1 VWPETHF
8 ALGIPY
14 TVYDVMRGLAVGA
27 SLLLCI
33 FLNRRKGIPV
43 KKTLLI
49 AAVCVPVSIGT
60 ARLLNAVEYGA
71 RWSNLNAEFLRNS
84 GSSIYGALLACMATV
99 VAMARLLGIPV
110 WRILDTGAPA
120 IAVGEGVSRV
130 GCFAAGCCYGK
141 PWNGP
146 WAVVF
151 PANSFTAID
160 QRYRGILDSST
171 SHSLAVHP
179 VQLYGVLLMALL
191 TAFLIRQILRP
202 HRDGVVFF
210 WLLIGYGAYRLATA
224 LFREEVLCSMVLFST
239 IFIVAGVLGLFWAK
253 RPIASLW

>member
-1 VWPETHF
+1 MWPETHF

-33 FLNRRKGIPV
+33 FLNKRQGIPV

-49 AAVCVPVSIGT
+49 AAVCVPVSIAA

-71 RWSNLNAEFLRNS
+71 GWRNLNAEFLRNS
-84 GSSIYGALLACMATV
+84 GSSIYGALLACVATV
-99 VAMARLLGIPV
+99 FAMTRLLGIPAG
-110 WRILDTGAPA
+110 RFLDAAAPA

-141 PWNGP
+141 SWNGP
-146 WAVVF
+146 WAVIF

-179 VQLYGVLLMALL
+179 VQLYGVLLMVLF
-191 TAFLIRQILRP
+191 TAFLIRQILQP

-210 WLLIGYGAYRLATA
+210 WLLIGYGAYRLVII
-224 LFREEVLCSMVLFST
+224 LFREEVLRSTVLFS
-239 IFIVAGVLGLFWAK
+239 IMFIVAGVLGLSWSK
-253 RPIASLW
+253 RPTAPA